1 MFLKEC
7 ASACVCLSCRRV
19 AFESVEVVD
28 SVGVAGM
35 RGSKFV
41 WSGEVVGLGRF
52 VRTEGE

>member
-7 ASACVCLSCRRV
+7 ASACVCVSCGRV
-19 AFESVEVVD
+19 IFESVEVID
-28 SVGVAGM
+28 SVWVAGVC
-35 RGSKFV
+35 GSKFL